1 MKLSVFDL
9 HCDTAYEM
17 LQKKQSLTENN
28 LAVSL
33 KHAENFEQYIQVMA
47 LWTDCS
53 LSDEE
58 GWEQALAMRENLLQD
73 AAVQAHTAEFC
84 ISCPPRSKG
93 RQLLLAV
100 EDARILAG
108 KTERVDVLYRLG
120 VRILTLLWKGDT
132 CIGGSHNTENGLTA
146 FGKEALYRAL
156 ELGMLPDI
164 SHASVASAADTFAI
178 AEELHRPVIAS
189 HSNAYAVCPVAR
201 NLRDEQIKRIIR
213 SDGVIGLNLFPAFLC
228 KDCKDAQVTS
238 EALFPHI
245 DHFLSLGAAEHLCLG
260 GDLDGAPLP
269 EDLRSLASYTV
280 LAEKMLAHGYSE
292 ELVQKLFFDN
302 AYRFAST
309 YLL

>member
-17 LQKKQSLTENN
+17 LQKKQPFTANT

-33 KHAENFEQYIQVMA
+33 ENAKSFEQYIQVMA
-47 LWTDCS
+47 LWTDAS

-58 GWEQALAMRENLLQD
+58 GWEQALAMHDNLLRD
-73 AAVQAHTAEFC
+73 AAVQSHAAELC
-84 ISCPPRSKG
+84 TSCPPTSSKG
-93 RQLLLAV
+93 RKLLLAV

-108 KTERVDVLYRLG
+108 KPERVDALYRLG

-132 CIGGSHNTENGLTA
+132 CIGGSHNTEHGLTD
-146 FGKEALYRAL
+146 FGKTAVYRAL
-156 ELGMLPDI
+156 RLGMLPDI
-164 SHASVASAADTFAI
+164 SHASVASAEDTFAI

-189 HSNAYAVCPVAR
+189 HSNSYTVCPVSR
-201 NLRDEQIKRIIR
+201 NLRDHQIKQIIQ

-228 KDCKDAQVTS
+228 AGKHITS

-245 DHFLSLGAAEHLCLG
+245 DHFLSMGAEEHLCIG
-260 GDLDGAPLP
+260 GDLDGATLP
-269 EDLRSLASYTV
+269 EDLHSLASYTN
-280 LAEKMLAHGYSE
+280 LAEKMLSHGYSE
-292 ELVQKLFFDN
+292 ELVHKLFFGN

>member
-17 LQKKQSLTENN
+17 LQKKQPLTENN

-33 KHAENFEQYIQVMA
+33 EHAKGFEQYIQVMA

-58 GWEQALAMRENLLQD
+58 GWQQALAMHENLLRD
-73 AAVQAHTAEFC
+73 AAVQSRTAKLC
-84 ISCPPRSKG
+84 TSCPPIEKG
-93 RQLLLAV
+93 SCLLLAV

-108 KTERVDVLYRLG
+108 KPERVDFLYRLG

-132 CIGGSHNTENGLTA
+132 CIGGSHNTDHGLTD
-146 FGKEALYRAL
+146 FGKETLYRAL
-156 ELGMLPDI
+156 RLGMIPDI
-164 SHASVASAADTFAI
+164 SHASVASADDTFAI
-178 AEELHRPVIAS
+178 AAELHRPVIAS
-189 HSNAYAVCPVAR
+189 HSNSYTVCPVSR
-201 NLRDEQIKRIIR
+201 NLRDAQIEQIIK
-213 SDGVIGLNLFPAFLC
+213 SDGIIGLNLFPAFLC
-228 KDCKDAQVTS
+228 KDSKNAHVTS

-245 DHFLSLGAAEHLCLG
+245 DHFLSMGAAEHLCLG
-260 GDLDGAPLP
+260 GDMDGAPLP
-269 EDLRSLASYTV
+269 EDMHSLASYTL
-280 LAEKMLAHGYSE
+280 LAEKMLAHGYGE
-292 ELVQKLFFDN
+292 ELVQKLFFGN